1 MRQSYRILPVYTG
14 DVSGVCSALYEL
26 HGMVVMHDPSGCN
39 STYNTHD
46 EIRWYDQDSLIFLS
60 GLTHADAV
68 MGSDDKLIGDI
79 VTAAR
84 TYSPCFI
91 AVCNSPIPYLSGQ
104 DFEGICRVIEQ
115 ETGIPTFY
123 AASNGMFDYVRG
135 AGLALEALARKM
147 FDALPDEEAGRE
159 PGTVNIL
166 GMTPLDFAA
175 DTCAASVRR
184 YAERAGWKVRSVWA
198 MGDTLEDLKEA
209 PGAELSL
216 VVSSTGFLTAEYLHE
231 RFGIPWAAGVPVG
244 PFAPVLAAGM
254 RKAQRTGECSAV
266 YLDDAL
272 CPEED
277 RSRAPEEG
285 GSAHAPR
292 MTAAI
297 GEAVL
302 CGSIAAAARLC
313 GEQAEAVVTAGT
325 HIPGEIGPLL
335 GEGAGS
341 LRCCLGEEE
350 IEAVLAEYEAKCRTQ
365 GKRLRIA
372 ADPMYEMAAPEGTQ
386 IIRIPQLA
394 FSGRVYRKEFP
405 DLMDGE
411 TWRRLW
417 D

>member
-26 HGMVVMHDPSGCN
+26 GGMVVMHDPSGCN

-46 EIRWYDQDSLIFLS
+46 EIRWYEQDSLIFLS

-68 MGSDDKLIGDI
+68 MGSDDRLIGDI

-84 TYSPCFI
+84 TYSPAFI

-115 ETGIPTFY
+115 ETGIPSFY
-123 AASNGMFDYVRG
+123 VASNGMFDYVRG
-135 AGLALEALARKM
+135 AGLAMEALARKL
-147 FDALPDEEAGRE
+147 FGALSEDEVRRE

-175 DTCAASVRR
+175 DTCTASVRR
-184 YAERAGWKVRSVWA
+184 FAEDAGWKVRSVWA
-198 MGDTLEDLKEA
+198 MGDKLENLKEA
-209 PGAELSL
+209 PGAALNL
-216 VVSSTGFLTAEYLHE
+216 VVSSTGYLTAKYLHE

-244 PFAPVLAAGM
+244 PFAPVLAGGM
-254 RKAQRTGECSAV
+254 RRAQRTGECRAV
-266 YLDDAL
+266 YFDDAAF
-272 CPEED
+272 PENDEA
-277 RSRAPEEG
+277 RAPGEG
-285 GSAHAPR
+285 RAVHGTQ

-302 CGSIAAAARLC
+302 CGSIAAAARLS
-313 GEQAEAVVTAGT
+313 GEQAEAAVTAGT
-325 HIPGEIGPLL
+325 HIPGEIGPLIREGTRQL
-335 GEGAGS
+335 G
-341 LRCCLGEEE
+341 CCLGEEE
-350 IEAVLAEYEAKCRTQ
+350 IETVLGEYAAQCRRQ
-365 GKRLRIA
+365 GKRMRIA
-372 ADPMYEMAAPEGTQ
+372 ADPMYEMAAPDDAE